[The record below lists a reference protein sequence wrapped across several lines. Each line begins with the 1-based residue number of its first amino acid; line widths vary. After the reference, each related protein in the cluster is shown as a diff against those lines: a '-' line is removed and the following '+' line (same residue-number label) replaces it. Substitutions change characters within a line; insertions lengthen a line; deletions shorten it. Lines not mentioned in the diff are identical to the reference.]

1 MPDFKTPNLC
11 GASTEFN
18 SLLSTFDSLEN
29 DLLNGLETAASTL
42 SSTLGTGLDSLISDF
57 SDFGIPELPT
67 LPNINLQ
74 SQLTSLASLDI
85 SSVEGLNQYNSL
97 LSDITTQFG
106 DALSTAGFSLDSL
119 VSDATSLISG
129 GDGLCGAIPNF
140 SLPTDGTATQIA
152 DAVGQASK
160 KIETELPATI
170 TTAKSTI
177 STALATLK
185 ADTETAAAAA
195 KTHLSELIQL
205 VPEGSGILD
214 STVEI
219 ACSAKDAII
228 SENCKPDPA
237 LKRSIN
243 VNKQQKSVDGGTGT
257 SSSVIEQEEF
267 GQAWVREMGDGLDE
281 LKLTLKIAE
290 RLISKSKKEYPHNL
304 NEDGT
309 KIYVSYPN
317 GGGPISAV
325 PTYSD
330 AIKAKYL
337 PAGSEYQYTWQG
349 YYNWKEAQIFNLNKM
364 FVWIFKYGD
373 AYSRALNQTPPFSK
387 VVGNLSKSDFQ
398 SQMTN
403 AKEDYLIRVSEI
415 KTLYEGRITEFKKT
429 FTDDP
434 PVPKNEESSIIG
446 DESVATDKNF

>member
-42 SSTLGTGLDSLISDF
+42 SSTLGTGLDSLISDL
-57 SDFGIPELPT
+57 SNFGIPELPT

-160 KIETELPATI
+160 KIETELPAII
-170 TTAKSTI
+170 TTAKEAINTSRDN
-177 STALATLK
+177 LK
-185 ADTETAAAAA
+185 SIAETSATAAKKYVAEISEIIPPTSGKLSAAA
-195 KTHLSELIQL
+195 E
-205 VPEGSGILD
+205 EG
-214 STVEI
+214 
-219 ACSAKDAII
+219 CAKADAII
-228 SENCKPDPA
+228 VDNLKGGTPA
-237 LKRSIN
+237 IQ
-243 VNKQQKSVDGGTGT
+243 KQKNELLSDKSLDGATGT
-257 SSSVIEQEEF
+257 SSITVTEDEF
-267 GQAWVREMGDGLDE
+267 YKLWLREVVEAKVNYNNTLVDLHNRIKKS
-281 LKLTLKIAE
+281 LKSFPENI
-290 RLISKSKKEYPHNL
+290 

-309 KIYVSYPN
+309 KIYINYID
-317 GGGPISAV
+317 GGGPTTSIPSNASDKDKSDYEWNWSGYKQWNDDKHV
-325 PTYSD
+325 SLQRIWNTVLNRGVRYKVIMDTYPDSD
-330 AIKAKYL
+330 KIT
-337 PAGSEYQYTWQG
+337 QYKKNMNAT
-349 YYNWKEAQIFNLNKM
+349 KDKFIDACTNLQ
-364 FVWIFKYGD
+364 
-373 AYSRALNQTPPFSK
+373 SRAESK
-387 VVGNLSKSDFQ
+387 
-398 SQMTN
+398 
-403 AKEDYLIRVSEI
+403 
-415 KTLYEGRITEFKKT
+415 ITEFKKT
-429 FTDDP
+429 FVTTVPANAAIVEEDP
-434 PVPKNEESSIIG
+434 GELPDIG
-446 DESVATDKNF
+446 DKTSA